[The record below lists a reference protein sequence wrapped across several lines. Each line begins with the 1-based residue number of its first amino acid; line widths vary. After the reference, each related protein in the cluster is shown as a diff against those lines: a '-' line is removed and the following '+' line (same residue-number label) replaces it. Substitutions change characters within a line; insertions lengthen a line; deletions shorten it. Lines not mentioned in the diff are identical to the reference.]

1 MQPSTKTPS
10 WWCTSE
16 QHIER
21 WNSQQ
26 QQKLPRK
33 IQNLPPPHG
42 LSNYLD
48 NYEQIA
54 GDQVLAGGSDGPF
67 VRKKPSQKGGH
78 LHGDIAQY
86 YIFNKCIW
94 DGQHRNRNMNNK
106 DNLVGRLATSTVTII
121 MMIFSTFEE
130 YLLHERTTRASEN
143 NCVFAGWEPSP
154 KVPCNGSQLSAA
166 AAGEHW
172 HWQAEQQNKQQQP
185 EREQQHQSK
194 EISSKR

>member
-1 MQPSTKTPS
+1 M
-10 WWCTSE
+10 
-16 QHIER
+16 R
-21 WNSQQ
+21 N
-26 QQKLPRK
+26 R
-33 IQNLPPPHG
+33 
-42 LSNYLD
+42 
-48 NYEQIA
+48 IA

-67 VRKKPSQKGGH
+67 VRKKPSQEGGH

-143 NCVFAGWEPSP
+143 NCVFAG
-154 KVPCNGSQLSAA
+154 
-166 AAGEHW
+166 
-172 HWQAEQQNKQQQP
+172 
-185 EREQQHQSK
+185 
-194 EISSKR
+194 